1 LSDEQSDRDTR
12 KQLRI
17 AVGSVIVSAVLA
29 LIALAYSGASF
40 YQDKANNA
48 AGDKWQEKM
57 LSSLA
62 DVNRVRT
69 AAEAENQRLKSR
81 AGELE
86 AQVLRLSATN
96 GIQSLAATKS
106 TASADRRATSPG
118 KTMPAP

>member
-1 LSDEQSDRDTR
+1 M
-12 KQLRI
+12 
-17 AVGSVIVSAVLA
+17 LA